1 MTNDF
6 YHKTVLLHEAVDRLE
21 VKPNGV
27 YVDATLGGAGHSSYL
42 LSQLNSRGR
51 LYAFDQDQ
59 KAIDQAKIRL
69 QSYIEAGQ
77 AFLIKD
83 NFKHLSS
90 SLSKY
95 GQTAVDGI
103 LYDLGV
109 SSPQLD
115 EGERGFSYKKD
126 APLDMR
132 MNQEQELS
140 AYEVVNHY
148 AYRDLVRIFFHYGED
163 KFAKQV
169 ARKIEA
175 ARQTQPIATTG
186 ELAEL
191 IKAAK
196 PAKELKK
203 KGHPAKQIFQAIRI
217 EVNDELKA
225 VRTSLEQA
233 LALLKPEG
241 RIAVISF
248 HSLED
253 RIVKQLFREVT
264 ELSVPKGLP
273 FIPEELQPK
282 FELINR
288 RPILPSKEEL
298 EVNHRAH
305 SAKLRVIKK
314 IRE

>member
-42 LSQLNSRGR
+42 LSQLNSKGR

-59 KAIDQAKIRL
+59 KAIDQAKVRL

>member
-95 GQTAVDGI
+95 GQTAVDGV

-132 MNQEQELS
+132 MNQAQELS
-140 AYEVVNHY
+140 AYEVINHY

-264 ELSVPKGLP
+264 ELSAPKGLP